1 MHTFR
6 SESTV
11 SCSACNAPS
20 GSIVWINAFGMR
32 DYYVCGESAHQTVCK
47 FYAAATLLQ
56 SPDPH
61 AVTAPSVTLGTLGPH
76 PAASE
81 GAWAPYATAVAERR
95 LAALRFS
102 DFWMARAPFSTQA
115 VERRCA

>member
-1 MHTFR
+1 M
-6 SESTV
+6 
-11 SCSACNAPS
+11 S
-20 GSIVWINAFGMR
+20 GPKA
-32 DYYVCGESAHQTVCK
+32 EAHAKEANVFK

-81 GAWAPYATAVAERR
+81 GAWAPYAAVVAERR
-95 LAALRFS
+95 RSALRFS

>member
-1 MHTFR
+1 M
-6 SESTV
+6 
-11 SCSACNAPS
+11 
-20 GSIVWINAFGMR
+20 
-32 DYYVCGESAHQTVCK
+32 CK

-81 GAWAPYATAVAERR
+81 GAWAPYAAVVAERR
-95 LAALRFS
+95 RSALRFS

-115 VERRCA
+115 VERRCVQNGTNERAVEESVRDASRVLPRCEYEDVEDLFL

>member
-1 MHTFR
+1 M
-6 SESTV
+6 
-11 SCSACNAPS
+11 CSFYS
-20 GSIVWINAFGMR
+20 V
-32 DYYVCGESAHQTVCK
+32 VCK

-81 GAWAPYATAVAERR
+81 GAWAPYAAVVAERR
-95 LAALRFS
+95 RSALRFS
-102 DFWMARAPFSTQA
+102 DFWMPRAPFSPVSKRCVSA
-115 VERRCA
+115 LISIRSSVRVELW

>member
-1 MHTFR
+1 MYRRAELVMGRPLELLCLYFFACEQRYMR
-6 SESTV
+6 SATPTLV
-11 SCSACNAPS
+11 PL
-20 GSIVWINAFGMR
+20 
-32 DYYVCGESAHQTVCK
+32 
-47 FYAAATLLQ
+47 YAAATLLQ

-81 GAWAPYATAVAERR
+81 GAWAPYAAVVAERR
-95 LAALRFS
+95 RSALRFS

>member
-1 MHTFR
+1 MHARGLRAKGLRLELTLSVPPSR
-6 SESTV
+6 ASPSRPEQQPIQQPTGRAAA
-11 SCSACNAPS
+11 ACVPGCA
-20 GSIVWINAFGMR
+20 
-32 DYYVCGESAHQTVCK
+32 CK

-81 GAWAPYATAVAERR
+81 GAWAP
-95 LAALRFS
+95 ALHLRDLRDPADVPS
-102 DFWMARAPFSTQA
+102 M
-115 VERRCA
+115 